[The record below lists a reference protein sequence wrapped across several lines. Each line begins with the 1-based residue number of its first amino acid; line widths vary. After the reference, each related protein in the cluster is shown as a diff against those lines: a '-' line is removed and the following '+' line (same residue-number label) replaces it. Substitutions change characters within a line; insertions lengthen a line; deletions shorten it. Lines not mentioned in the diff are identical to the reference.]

1 MLIIFIEI
9 LYITLYNGTR
19 NSSHLIF
26 MWDITEKINH
36 LPIFYTSKN
45 FGLPSQQLVDC
56 PIFKE
61 ILEAL
66 KILLD

>member
-1 MLIIFIEI
+1 MAL
-9 LYITLYNGTR
+9 GS
-19 NSSHLIF
+19 SSHLIF
-26 MWDITEKINH
+26 MWDITEKISH

-45 FGLPSQQLVDC
+45 FGFPSQQLVDC